1 MWFAYSVQYPGR
13 FAREVAGCVPK
24 SRPNRAIDRRDRDA
38 VKRLAKW
45 TILLC
50 RIPEQSSLTVSR
62 FAVIAASRLEWR
74 SPANPAGLDCSPLR
88 YSSILRCLR
97 QTAVPRRGRRANI
110 AGRFCAGA
118 AGCCWSARVHFHT
131 LDNALQSTIPST
143 WYLFASATSFSLRR
157 LAPFHRWLAIFEGSR
172 LPDNP
177 S

>member
-1 MWFAYSVQYPGR
+1 MYSTRVGSRGR
-13 FAREVAGCVPK
+13 LRDACRNPAQIAR
-24 SRPNRAIDRRDRDA
+24 SLDRRDRDA

-88 YSSILRCLR
+88 YSSILRSLR

-143 WYLFASATSFSLRR
+143 WYLFTSATSFALRR